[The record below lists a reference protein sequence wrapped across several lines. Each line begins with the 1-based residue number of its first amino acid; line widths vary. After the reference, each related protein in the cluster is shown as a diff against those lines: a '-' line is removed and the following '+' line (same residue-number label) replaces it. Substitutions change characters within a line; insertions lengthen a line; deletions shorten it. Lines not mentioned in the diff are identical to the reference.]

1 MIKRDRCQDNPRCCQ
16 GFQARCSDWDPASGL
31 HQGQRSDVPR
41 KQAGH
46 MTANCD
52 DQHLPRLTLAQTE
65 PSTHDSTATCT
76 SQTRKQVHYGAFFFL
91 FQRGLAEQSDFRRPA
106 FWPKSVSARPA
117 SLSIRP
123 SCKSRRIQKLT
134 YFPVLVRNGLRRS

>member
-1 MIKRDRCQDNPRCCQ
+1 MRARNANYFGRYQIDTLYRSGFGRRLYLRHLDLRPFLSRLGLELEVHMIKINGLRGRERWIP
-16 GFQARCSDWDPASGL
+16 DPFPPP
-31 HQGQRSDVPR
+31 QTIREPEIRSL
-41 KQAGH
+41 AG
-46 MTANCD
+46 
-52 DQHLPRLTLAQTE
+52 P
-65 PSTHDSTATCT
+65 
-76 SQTRKQVHYGAFFFL
+76 FFFL
-91 FQRGLAEQSDFRRPA
+91 VQRGLAEQSDFRRPA